1 MMSTDLN
8 EQIRELMERGLRP
21 VTMADIKTREPVRA
35 RTPRKATARPGLRRG
50 GLILAGTA
58 GIAGSAALAVAALLS
73 GSTEGNVGRA
83 VLTAWTVQPGSHGT
97 VKVTIREL
105 RNPAGLQSLLRAD
118 GIPANVVFLQHSF
131 TPTTS
136 PSAIPRSCRAPHMSD
151 KANANLQEKILPAPH
166 FSTGTVLII
175 RPSAMP
181 RHIGLFIEAWAAPGS
196 ETHPA
201 LALQV
206 DLVVASTRCTGS

>member
-1 MMSTDLN
+1 MNTDLN
-8 EQIRELMERGLRP
+8 QQIHELMERGLRP
-21 VTMADIKTREPVRA
+21 VTMTDVKTRDAVRA
-35 RTPRKATARPGLRRG
+35 VTLRKAAARTGLSRG
-50 GLILAGTA
+50 GLILAGAA
-58 GIAGSAALAVAALLS
+58 GIAAAAAVAVAALPP
-73 GSTEGNVGRA
+73 GSTEGNTGGA

-105 RNPAGLQSLLRAD
+105 RDPSGLQGLLRAD

-151 KANANLQEKILPAPH
+151 QANANLQEKILPTPQ
-166 FSTGTVLII
+166 FSAGTVLLI

-196 ETHPA
+196 DTHPA
-201 LALQV
+201 LSLQV
-206 DLVVASTRCTGS
+206 DLVVASPRCTGS